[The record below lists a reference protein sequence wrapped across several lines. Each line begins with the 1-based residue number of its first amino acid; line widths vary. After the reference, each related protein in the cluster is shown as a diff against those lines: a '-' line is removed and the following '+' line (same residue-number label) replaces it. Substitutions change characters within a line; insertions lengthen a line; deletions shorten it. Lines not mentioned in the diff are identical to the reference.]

1 MHLRLQN
8 IMMKLN
14 WLISTLRIWIMMR
27 SIKLIGQHNITWM
40 LINVIKPRLVIQV
53 QNNIVKEMAQVD
65 NNILQINKMLKAATV
80 IEEGCIRVP

>member
-1 MHLRLQN
+1 M
-8 IMMKLN
+8 LN

-27 SIKLIGQHNITWM
+27 SIKLIGQLNITWM
-40 LINVIKPRLVIQV
+40 LINVIKPRLAIQMH
-53 QNNIVKEMAQVD
+53 NNIVKEMAQVD

>member
-1 MHLRLQN
+1 
-8 IMMKLN
+8 MMKLN